1 MTQITNVNTQ
11 NLPVLPN
18 GTAQRQLNQTDFLRL
33 MTTQLREQDPFNPVD
48 NQAMVAQMAQ
58 FSSVAGISEMNS
70 SLKSISSQAQA
81 AAAARAQDAAATT
94 RREGAFA
101 ARDSVSEVDL
111 DHEAAELLRFQ
122 QAYEGA
128 ARIIQVARET
138 MQSILSVF

>member
-33 MTTQLREQDPFNPVD
+33 MTTQLKEQDPFNPVD

-70 SLKSISSQAQA
+70 SLKAIADQISEQTRLLDEIRA
-81 AAAARAQDAAATT
+81 ASNATP
-94 RREGAFA
+94 
-101 ARDSVSEVDL
+101 
-111 DHEAAELLRFQ
+111 Q
-122 QAYEGA
+122 
-128 ARIIQVARET
+128 I
-138 MQSILSVF
+138 